1 MKQQTNRRD
10 TLISNPFL
18 QKRMVIAISW
28 PVVILISSNS
38 AILSVL
44 VANTSAEQEH
54 WLYMP
59 LLLGMVLLVMAGLFF
74 LVNTVKVSN
83 QILGPFVRIHRVI
96 RACKDGEV
104 QRIKLRKGDYLHELA
119 DEING
124 LLDWVD
130 ELRPTE
136 AASAQ
141 AGPTRQAGRAPVAR
155 DRD

>member
-10 TLISNPFL
+10 TLVSDPIL

-44 VANTSAEQEH
+44 VVHTSSVQDH
-54 WLYMP
+54 WLYIP
-59 LLLGMVLLVMAGLFF
+59 LFLGMVLLVMAGLFF

-83 QILGPFVRIHRVI
+83 QIIGPLVRIHRVI
-96 RACKDGEV
+96 QARKEGEV
-104 QRIKLRKGDYLHELA
+104 ERIKLRKGDYLHELA
-119 DEING
+119 EEING

-130 ELRPTE
+130 EKVPTE
-136 AASAQ
+136 VPTDTEDSAPEPDLEL
-141 AGPTRQAGRAPVAR
+141 AEAR
-155 DRD
+155 